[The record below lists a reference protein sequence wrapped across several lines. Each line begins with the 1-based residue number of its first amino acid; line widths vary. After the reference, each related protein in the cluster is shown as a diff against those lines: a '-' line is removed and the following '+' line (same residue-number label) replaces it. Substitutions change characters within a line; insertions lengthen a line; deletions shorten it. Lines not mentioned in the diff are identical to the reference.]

1 MRGRAGGRWMVERE
15 SRVVYG
21 RAGLGASESGVVRE
35 AEQSGVRRR
44 AEL

>member
-1 MRGRAGGRWMVERE
+1 MVERE

-21 RAGLGASESGVVRE
+21 RARGERGREGLGASESGVVRE